1 MQHLKEWLATE
12 WLATEWLATEWLAT
26 FPRMFFTLPGMF
38 EDILRMF
45 CDATFLGMFG
55 GTPQNV

>member
-1 MQHLKEWLATE
+1 MQHLKE

-38 EDILRMF
+38 EDIPRMF

-55 GTPQNV
+55 DTPQNV